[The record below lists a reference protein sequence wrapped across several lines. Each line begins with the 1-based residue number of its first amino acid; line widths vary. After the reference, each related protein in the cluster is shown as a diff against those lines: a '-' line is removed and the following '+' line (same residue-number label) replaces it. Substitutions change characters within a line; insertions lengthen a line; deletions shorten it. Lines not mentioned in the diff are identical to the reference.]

1 MVGLSRKYIAEI
13 ISNPQSS
20 GSKRSPLG
28 FTIVELLIVIVV
40 IAILAAVTIMSYN
53 GITAR
58 AQQSKIAEDMA
69 NLQKAI
75 VVARE
80 NTGKTMTGITN
91 RTYTAGTCTAKSA
104 GTDLASLDRADYC
117 WTDYLSTLDKIS
129 TASGISVRQLV
140 DPWGRPY
147 LIDENESENG
157 NCSNRDMVGVFSRPL
172 NGSSHANEI
181 RIPLSGYGANCS

>member
-20 GSKRSPLG
+20 GNKRPSLG

-69 NLQKAI
+69 NLQKSI
-75 VVARE
+75 MVARE
-80 NTGKTMTGITN
+80 NTGKTTTSITGN
-91 RTYTAGTCTAKSA
+91 GYTAGSCVSKAA
-104 GTDLASLDRADYC
+104 GTDFAALVRTDSC
-117 WTDYLSTLDKIS
+117 WTAYLSALDKIS

-147 LIDENESENG
+147 FIDENEGEGGTSCNKD
-157 NCSNRDMVGVFSRPL
+157 SMAVYVRPT
-172 NGSSHANEI
+172 NGSATTNAVSV
-181 RIPLSGYGANCS
+181 PLSGYSGCSS